1 MGEQK
6 RWGKSSDKT
15 QCCMAAPPW
24 ALAATL
30 ESAYRMRPMGAQHPH
45 KEGGLGSKP
54 CPGLQADPWEGGLLP
69 GGGDMMHPRASH
81 RCSTRYWPS
90 AGWEGANVDKD
101 GQARYEWAVDGTCL
115 MADQIS
121 RWMERR
127 GNRPKPKPDA
137 AERGEGGQV
146 GMVYSGCA
154 NGRAPCVH
162 KVKHKTATGQPRLT
176 SPGLGWAGESNGRLG
191 RWRKSRSGRDED
203 CGWGEMRR
211 KRKEAKRARAEVQL
225 VAQASSQ
232 SELVSAAL
240 LGSRL
245 PFNENRRIQSDP
257 LARWNGSCTSTYVPQ
272 GAFRG
277 FNPNSLCI
285 DVKRQFP

>member
-1 MGEQK
+1 MG
-6 RWGKSSDKT
+6 RG
-15 QCCMAAPPW
+15 
-24 ALAATL
+24 
-30 ESAYRMRPMGAQHPH
+30 R
-45 KEGGLGSKP
+45 
-54 CPGLQADPWEGGLLP
+54 
-69 GGGDMMHPRASH
+69 DM
-81 RCSTRYWPS
+81 
-90 AGWEGANVDKD
+90 
-101 GQARYEWAVDGTCL
+101 L

-146 GMVYSGCA
+146 GMVYSGRA
-154 NGRAPCVH
+154 NGRAPWAR
-162 KVKHKTATGQPRLT
+162 TATGQPRLT

-191 RWRKSRSGRDED
+191 GWRKSRSGRDED
-203 CGWGEMRR
+203 CGWREMRR

-257 LARWNGSCTSTYVPQ
+257 LA
-272 GAFRG
+272 
-277 FNPNSLCI
+277 LECI
-285 DVKRQFP
+285 LH